1 MTGPQVVLEPLRVLV
16 TQLRTLVPNLFG
28 ALLMLVVGWGLARL
42 FRMVIVRLLQAAGL
56 ERLAEKTKLSEVL
69 RRGAIRLTVI
79 ELLGQLGYW
88 LVMVA
93 TVIIALQWIGVT
105 AAGEW
110 LERFGAFIPRMI
122 VSIVVFLFGL
132 LLASFLGATV
142 RVATLN
148 AGFARGYLVGQAVYT
163 MVLVVTIIVA
173 LEQLQVVTQTIQ
185 AALYILMATFG
196 LAFALALG
204 LGSQGVVKQ
213 FLEEIAGERWKPSQ
227 KP

>member
-105 AAGEW
+105 AAAEW

-142 RVATLN
+142 RAATLN
-148 AGFARGYLVGQAVYT
+148 AGFARGHVVGQAVST
-163 MVLVVTIIVA
+163 MVLVVTVIVA